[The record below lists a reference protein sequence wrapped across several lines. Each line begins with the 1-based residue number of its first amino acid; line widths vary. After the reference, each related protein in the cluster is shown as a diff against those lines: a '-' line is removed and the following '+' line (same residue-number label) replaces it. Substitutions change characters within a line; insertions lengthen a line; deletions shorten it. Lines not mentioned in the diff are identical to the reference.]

1 MSLIS
6 NKKAHLRFTVLETF
20 SAGIELTGGEVK
32 SVRAHKGSL
41 EGARVVVRG
50 GEAYLLGMTIP
61 PYQVANTGGG
71 YKPER
76 NRRLLLKKS
85 EIVELSNAEEKKGL
99 TVVPLELYNS
109 GRYLK
114 VRVAIV
120 EGKNK
125 ADKRESLKLAD
136 DKRDMDR
143 ILKVNRSR

>member
-1 MSLIS
+1 MSLIT
-6 NKKAHLRFTVLETF
+6 NKKAHMRFSVLETF
-20 SAGIELTGGEVK
+20 QAGIELEGGEVK
-32 SVRAHKGSL
+32 SVRAHRGSL
-41 EGARVVVRG
+41 EGARIVVRG

-61 PYQVANTGGG
+61 PYQVANTSGG
-71 YKPER
+71 YNPER

-85 EIVELSNAEEKKGL
+85 EIIELSNAEEKKGL
-99 TVVPLELYNS
+99 TVVPLELYNA

-125 ADKRESLKLAD
+125 ADKREDLKLRD

-143 ILKVNRSR
+143 AMKGKS